1 MKSDKLQD
9 AIGEIRDDYIL
20 DAHGEHGEMKGK
32 KRYPQVAAV
41 LLLLLLAAGVLWGQ
55 NLFPQKTVTEMQKK
69 QQTSP
74 EKITEITKIA
84 ENLETNEPEK
94 EIKREE
100 QLEVNIVQRQMQEES
115 WTEAD
120 WSADHDMVIIQPQV
134 PEDLQKTEE
143 TDRGK
148 EKYVV
153 YQSGDVGRKI
163 IITAKTGGG
172 QETDDSYESMNATQI
187 NGTNVY
193 FFRYD
198 DETEEIMYACFTDK
212 DIKCEVK
219 FQALTESEIRK
230 VIVSMIE

>member
-1 MKSDKLQD
+1 MKSEKLQD

-20 DAHGEHGEMKGK
+20 DAHGEHGEKKGK

-55 NLFPQKTVTEMQKK
+55 NLFPPKTVTEMQKK

-84 ENLETNEPEK
+84 ENPETNEPEK

-115 WTEAD
+115 WTVAD
-120 WSADHDMVIIQPQV
+120 WSADHNMVIIQPQV

-148 EKYVV
+148 ENMLYINPGCGKKNYN
-153 YQSGDVGRKI
+153 YCKNRGR
-163 IITAKTGGG
+163 TG
-172 QETDDSYESMNATQI
+172 
-187 NGTNVY
+187 NG
-193 FFRYD
+193 
-198 DETEEIMYACFTDK
+198 
-212 DIKCEVK
+212 
-219 FQALTESEIRK
+219 
-230 VIVSMIE
+230 

>member
-1 MKSDKLQD
+1 MKSEKLQD

-20 DAHGEHGEMKGK
+20 DAHREHGEKKGK

-84 ENLETNEPEK
+84 ENPETNEPEK

-115 WTEAD
+115 WTAAD
-120 WSADHDMVIIQPQV
+120 WSADHNMVIIQPQV

-153 YQSGDVGRKI
+153 YQSGDAGRKI
-163 IITAKTGGG
+163 IITAKTGDG
-172 QETDDSYESMNATQI
+172 QEADDSYENMSATQI

>member
-1 MKSDKLQD
+1 MKSEKLQD

-20 DAHGEHGEMKGK
+20 DAHGEKKGK

-55 NLFPQKTVTEMQKK
+55 NLFPQKTVTEMQEK

-74 EKITEITKIA
+74 EKITEITKIE
-84 ENLETNEPEK
+84 ENPETNEPEK

-115 WTEAD
+115 WTVAD
-120 WSADHDMVIIQPQV
+120 WSADHDMVIIQSQV

-153 YQSGDVGRKI
+153 YQSGDAGRKI
-163 IITAKTGGG
+163 IITAKTGDG
-172 QETDDSYESMNATQI
+172 QEADDS
-187 NGTNVY
+187 
-193 FFRYD
+193 
-198 DETEEIMYACFTDK
+198 
-212 DIKCEVK
+212 
-219 FQALTESEIRK
+219 
-230 VIVSMIE
+230 

>member
-20 DAHGEHGEMKGK
+20 DAHGEYREKKGK
-32 KRYPQVAAV
+32 KRYLQVAAV
-41 LLLLLLAAGVLWGQ
+41 FLFLLLAAGVLWGQ

-134 PEDLQKTEE
+134 PEDLQKQKKQTGERRNMLYINPGMWEE
-143 TDRGK
+143 K
-148 EKYVV
+148 
-153 YQSGDVGRKI
+153 
-163 IITAKTGGG
+163 
-172 QETDDSYESMNATQI
+172 
-187 NGTNVY
+187 
-193 FFRYD
+193 
-198 DETEEIMYACFTDK
+198 
-212 DIKCEVK
+212 
-219 FQALTESEIRK
+219 L
-230 VIVSMIE
+230 

>member
-20 DAHGEHGEMKGK
+20 DAHGEHGEMRGK

-74 EKITEITKIA
+74 EEITEITKIA

-148 EKYVV
+148 RILLFE
-153 YQSGDVGRKI
+153 
-163 IITAKTGGG
+163 
-172 QETDDSYESMNATQI
+172 
-187 NGTNVY
+187 
-193 FFRYD
+193 
-198 DETEEIMYACFTDK
+198 ETERSGTD
-212 DIKCEVK
+212 E
-219 FQALTESEIRK
+219 RRR
-230 VIVSMIE
+230 

>member
-1 MKSDKLQD
+1 MIIFWMH
-9 AIGEIRDDYIL
+9 IGSMGKRRGRNDIRRWQQYCYFYCW
-20 DAHGEHGEMKGK
+20 
-32 KRYPQVAAV
+32 RQ
-41 LLLLLLAAGVLWGQ
+41 GVLWGQ

-84 ENLETNEPEK
+84 ENPETNEPEK

-115 WTEAD
+115 WTVAD
-120 WSADHDMVIIQPQV
+120 WSADHNMVIIQPQV

-153 YQSGDVGRKI
+153 YQSGDAGRKI
-163 IITAKTGGG
+163 IITAKTGDG
-172 QETDDSYESMNATQI
+172 QEADDSYENMSATQI

>member
-1 MKSDKLQD
+1 MKSEKLQN

-20 DAHGEHGEMKGK
+20 DAHGEHGEKKGK

-84 ENLETNEPEK
+84 ENPETNEPEK

-115 WTEAD
+115 WTVAD
-120 WSADHDMVIIQPQV
+120 WSEDHNMVIIQPQV

-148 EKYVV
+148 EK
-153 YQSGDVGRKI
+153 
-163 IITAKTGGG
+163 
-172 QETDDSYESMNATQI
+172 
-187 NGTNVY
+187 
-193 FFRYD
+193 
-198 DETEEIMYACFTDK
+198 
-212 DIKCEVK
+212 
-219 FQALTESEIRK
+219 
-230 VIVSMIE
+230 